1 MVVAPDGF
9 YFLYTVRA
17 EGLEPDAVRFGLQ
30 MFFQLETLENPA
42 RRAGHSQF

>member
-30 MFFQLETLENPA
+30 MFFQLGALENPTH
-42 RRAGHSQF
+42 RVSHSQL